1 MAVGQCTRGSFPA
14 SRSVRALL
22 LRLYKLEPEFTPEIE
37 ALIGELFEERP
48 AIEKELHVVEKGFYK
63 STAQKV
69 EEMKATYKVQELPAK
84 LVYTLKSPDT
94 EGEPLSEAGCA
105 AALQRWAT
113 GLLDIAGAFMLT
125 PLPQGP
131 DEIVYAIR
139 PPATIHLAEVGA
151 GGGVRKAP
159 KHLVTFEAEED
170 ESKEEPHEVKLAQRL
185 CGELLWLAQRTRPDV
200 SFTVNAMGAL
210 ISRAAPR
217 CIQVGMKLLAYLQHT
232 QEYALA
238 IYPVSEDLVTF
249 TDSSYAPEG
258 KRSHSGVLVTWKGAP
273 LSWRATRTPYICL
286 STAESQLTA
295 AIEGLKMALSL
306 GALLEE
312 ITRKDLAIH
321 LAIDNQSAIA
331 IAKPTGS
338 TSWRTRHLRVRAAF
352 IREQIQLQKVIVKYV
367 KGQNQLADLLT
378 KSFPRQRLE
387 ELVTM
392 WGMGKV
398 CEGAKTA
405 MLRAMILRTLIQ
417 SVRAQ
422 EPLALDTAPLELYAV
437 FAVACIAVV
446 GLWEFVWLCVDRCCT
461 RPVETRAAKRMR
473 RLREAVQRELET
485 QIQGLDEAEIHY
497 IRANFGTWNPRAARP

>member
-1 MAVGQCTRGSFPA
+1 MGFVA
-14 SRSVRALL
+14 SRESRWRIYVDDILLVGRLL
-22 LRLYKLEPEFTPEIE
+22 LLHAVAARLSEIWKTTELEILT
-37 ALIGELFEERP
+37 
-48 AIEKELHVVEKGFYK
+48 ELHGICFLGCEILTTASRDRYYLHQQPYIKDILRAHDIPPS
-63 STAQKV
+63 ST
-69 EEMKATYKVQELPAK
+69 
-84 LVYTLKSPDT
+84 SPI
-94 EGEPLSEAGCA
+94 
-105 AALQRWAT
+105 Q
-113 GLLDIAGAFMLT
+113 
-125 PLPQGP
+125 
-131 DEIVYAIR
+131 
-139 PPATIHLAEVGA
+139 
-151 GGGVRKAP
+151 AP

-210 ISRAAPR
+210 ICRAAPR

-286 STAESQLTA
+286 STAESQPTA

-446 GLWEFVWLCVDRCCT
+446 GLWEFVWLCVHRCCT

-485 QIQGLDEAEIHY
+485 QIQGLDEVASPTPPTTPAPATTSTPQ
-497 IRANFGTWNPRAARP
+497 RPRRRSTTSGPTSVLGTPEPQDRDLWIPDR